1 MNILDKLNDKFENFC
16 FKDLG
21 INNLF
26 TSLQLRHVL
35 DKYVDIDN
43 YFSNFEKN
51 AGIDLLCDYFFLK
64 TFENMGEYI
73 QNIRPEFKERF
84 KKFVDSIPQWL
95 NKFNQKEISA
105 AVKDNFNCLFDS
117 KNPWLKEKLFLYI
130 LNNNEFNNLFSLIIN
145 NDFCVQFIITN
156 LPKNK
161 QFENKFKSH
170 LNWCQQ
176 IFNFD
181 KLSKYLNNGIIINDW
196 LLNFISRF
204 KDHDNEFIQNEY
216 KKFETFLKNKLDEYS
231 KKIKNINNEWIENK
245 IICENILN
253 FFIRNKYPD
262 QEKYNSIKKDIFDF
276 ENKYLEKYGHKIE
289 YKPSAEQQNELN
301 KFLQDR
307 YGNIE
312 TYWNIKLL
320 ELTHKKDENNN
331 IFTFYEEI
339 GKNNKKELIDDFGPC
354 TDDYFFNSKIQRL
367 NIHNHFFFKILWNYY
382 LLANSDIFFDQIL
395 SLIKHSYKLIYK
407 TDDIF
412 NSEKVEYDILIGLI
426 SSGIR
431 QIIKIIKD
439 KQNISD
445 NEKIKV
451 QTHSYYVLTSLIS
464 LIEKILR
471 LFYLSGLIEDDKY
484 LENIYP
490 TLGNFLNPTSPLNKI
505 LGENTV
511 KIIKYFL
518 CNRDVGPNIRNKLMH
533 YNFDQ
538 NMINTLNINN
548 IMLCIYILLIILNAW
563 YLLNYKNK

>member
-1 MNILDKLNDKFENFC
+1 MNILDKLNDKFENFR

-21 INNLF
+21 INDLF
-26 TSLQLRHVL
+26 TSMQLRHVL
-35 DKYVDIDN
+35 DKYEDIDKYISN
-43 YFSNFEKN
+43 YEKN

-73 QNIRPEFKERF
+73 QNIKPEFKERF
-84 KKFVDSIPQWL
+84 KKFVDSIHQWL

-105 AVKDNFNCLFDS
+105 AIKDNFNYLFGS
-117 KNPWLKEKLFLYI
+117 KNPWLKETLFLYI
-130 LNNNEFNNLFSLIIN
+130 WNNNEFNNLFSLIIN

-156 LPKNK
+156 LPKNE

-181 KLSKYLNNGIIINDW
+181 KLSKYLNNGIITNDW
-196 LLNFISRF
+196 LLNFVSCF
-204 KDHDNEFIQNEY
+204 KKHDNEVIQNEY
-216 KKFETFLKNKLDEYS
+216 KKFESFLKDKLEEYS
-231 KKIKNINNEWIENK
+231 KKITNLDNEWLENK

-253 FFIRNKYPD
+253 FFIRNQYPD
-262 QEKYNSIKKDIFDF
+262 QVKYDSIKKDIFNF
-276 ENKYLEKYGHKIE
+276 WNKYLEKYGHKVE
-289 YKPSAEQQNELN
+289 YKLSAEQQKEAN
-301 KFLQDR
+301 KLLHDE
-307 YGNIE
+307 YGDIN
-312 TYWNIKLL
+312 TQLNIKLL
-320 ELTHKKDENNN
+320 NLTHKKDENNN

-339 GKNNKKELIDDFGPC
+339 GKNNKKELIDNFGQNI
-354 TDDYFFNSKIQRL
+354 DDYFFDSKIQKL
-367 NIHNHFFFKILWNYY
+367 NIHNQFFFMLIWNYY
-382 LLANSDIFFDQIL
+382 LLDKSDIFFDQIL

-412 NSEKVEYDILIGLI
+412 NSEKIEYDILIGLI

-439 KQNISD
+439 KQIIND
-445 NEKIKV
+445 DEKIKV
-451 QTHSYYVLTSLIS
+451 QTHLYYVLTSLIS

-471 LFYLSGLIEDDKY
+471 LFYLSELIEDDKY
-484 LENIYP
+484 LKDIYP
-490 TLGNFLNPTSPLNKI
+490 TLGNFLDSTSPLNKI

-518 CNRDVGPNIRNKLMH
+518 CNRDVGPNIRNKIMH
-533 YNFDQ
+533 YNFNQ

-563 YLLNYKNK
+563 CLFKSQK

>member
-1 MNILDKLNDKFENFC
+1 MNILDKLNDKFENFR

-21 INNLF
+21 INDLF
-26 TSLQLRHVL
+26 TSMQLRHVL
-35 DKYVDIDN
+35 DKYEDIDK
-43 YFSNFEKN
+43 YFSNYEKN

-73 QNIRPEFKERF
+73 QNIKPEFKERF
-84 KKFVDSIPQWL
+84 KKFVDSIHQWL

-105 AVKDNFNCLFDS
+105 AIKDNFNYLFGS
-117 KNPWLKEKLFLYI
+117 KNPWLKETLFLYI
-130 LNNNEFNNLFSLIIN
+130 WNNNEFNNLFSLIIN

-156 LPKNK
+156 LPKNE

-170 LNWCQQ
+170 LNWCQH

-181 KLSKYLNNGIIINDW
+181 KLSKYLNNGIITNDW
-196 LLNFISRF
+196 LLNFVSCF
-204 KDHDNEFIQNEY
+204 KKHDNEVIQNEY
-216 KKFETFLKNKLDEYS
+216 KKFESFLKDKLEEYS
-231 KKIKNINNEWIENK
+231 KKITNLDNEWLENK

-253 FFIRNKYPD
+253 FFIRNQYPD
-262 QEKYNSIKKDIFDF
+262 QVKYDSIKKDIFNF
-276 ENKYLEKYGHKIE
+276 WNKYLEKYGHKVE
-289 YKPSAEQQNELN
+289 YKLSAEQQKEAN
-301 KFLQDR
+301 KLLHDE
-307 YGNIE
+307 YGDIN
-312 TYWNIKLL
+312 TQLNIKLL
-320 ELTHKKDENNN
+320 NLTHKKDENNN

-339 GKNNKKELIDDFGPC
+339 GKNNKKELIDNFGQNI
-354 TDDYFFNSKIQRL
+354 DDYFFDSKIQKL
-367 NIHNHFFFKILWNYY
+367 NIHNQFFFMLIWNYY
-382 LLANSDIFFDQIL
+382 LLDKSDIFFDQIL

-412 NSEKVEYDILIGLI
+412 NSEKIEYDILIGLI

-439 KQNISD
+439 KQIIND
-445 NEKIKV
+445 DEKIKV
-451 QTHSYYVLTSLIS
+451 QTHLYYVLTSLIS

-471 LFYLSGLIEDDKY
+471 LFYLSELIEDDKY
-484 LENIYP
+484 LKDIYP
-490 TLGNFLNPTSPLNKI
+490 TLGNFLDSTSPLNKI

-518 CNRDVGPNIRNKLMH
+518 CNRDVGPNIRNKIMH
-533 YNFDQ
+533 YNFNQ

-563 YLLNYKNK
+563 CLFKSQK

>member
-21 INNLF
+21 INDLF
-26 TSLQLRHVL
+26 TSMQLRHVL
-35 DKYVDIDN
+35 DKYADIDK
-43 YFSNFEKN
+43 YFSSYEKN

-73 QNIRPEFKERF
+73 QNIKPEFKERF

-95 NKFNQKEISA
+95 DKFNQKEISA
-105 AVKDNFNCLFDS
+105 AIKDNFNYLFDS
-117 KNPWLKEKLFLYI
+117 KNPWLKETLFLYI
-130 LNNNEFNNLFSLIIN
+130 WNNNEFNNLFSLIIN

-161 QFENKFKSH
+161 QFENKFRSH

-204 KDHDNEFIQNEY
+204 KDHDNELIQNEY

-231 KKIKNINNEWIENK
+231 KKIKNIDNEWIGNRM
-245 IICENILN
+245 ICDNILN

-262 QEKYNSIKKDIFDF
+262 QDKYNSIKKDIFDF
-276 ENKYLEKYGHKIE
+276 ENKYLEKYGHKVE
-289 YKPSAEQQNELN
+289 YKPSAEHQNELN
-301 KFLQDR
+301 KFLQDW
-307 YGNIE
+307 YANIE

-339 GKNNKKELIDDFGPC
+339 GKNNKKELIDNFGPC
-354 TDDYFFNSKIQRL
+354 TDDYFFSSKIQRL

-382 LLANSDIFFDQIL
+382 LLAKSDIFFDKIL

-412 NSEKVEYDILIGLI
+412 NGEKVEYDILIGLI

-439 KQNISD
+439 KQNIND
-445 NEKIKV
+445 NEKIEV

-471 LFYLSGLIEDDKY
+471 LFYLSELIEDDKY

-490 TLGNFLNPTSPLNKI
+490 ALGNFLNPTSPLNKI
-505 LGENTV
+505 LGENTA

-533 YNFDQ
+533 YNFNQ

-563 YLLNYKNK
+563 CLFKSQK